1 MYKRILLALDM
12 EGVNYVVGEPYS
24 WLKKGCEQ
32 WKIAVEEGTKE
43 INAAAA
49 ALFAAGAERVDVWDN
64 HNNGNN
70 LRVEEIDPRVSV
82 ISHDPYKPRM
92 GFAAGEYDCICFFG
106 YHSMEGTLGGVLS
119 HTMNSDTIQYY
130 KLDGRYI
137 GEFDMDAGIA
147 AVHGM
152 PCRFF
157 AGGDVACAQVLRTVP
172 DMVCVHTKTELGM
185 NEAVFRG
192 EDLYAEIGQR
202 IVEAVRVEGT
212 CSPLRFPAVLEV
224 SLKRV
229 EDAAKYLKGRL
240 KRGYAAEHPADEL
253 LGRDAHTVAV
263 TVRNIDDFIACI

>member
-119 HTMNSDTIQYY
+119 HTMNSNTIQFY
-130 KLDGRYI
+130 KLNGRYI
-137 GEFDMDAGIA
+137 GELDMDVAIA
-147 AVHGM
+147 ASHGIS
-152 PCRFF
+152 CRFF
-157 AGGDVACAQVLRTVP
+157 AGGDIACVQAKRTVP
-172 DMVCVHTKTELGM
+172 GIVCVETKKELGM
-185 NEAVFRG
+185 NEAIFRDD
-192 EDLYAEIGQR
+192 DLYDEIGER
-202 IVEAVRVEGT
+202 IVAAVQVEGEYRA
-212 CSPLRFPAVLEV
+212 LDFPAELQV
-224 SLKRV
+224 SFKRV
-229 EDAAKYLKGRL
+229 EDAAKYLAGRL
-240 KRGYAAEHPADEL
+240 KRGYEAKFLVDEL
-253 LGRDAHTVAV
+253 LGHDAHTVV
-263 TVRNIDDFIACI
+263 CTLRNMDDFIACI